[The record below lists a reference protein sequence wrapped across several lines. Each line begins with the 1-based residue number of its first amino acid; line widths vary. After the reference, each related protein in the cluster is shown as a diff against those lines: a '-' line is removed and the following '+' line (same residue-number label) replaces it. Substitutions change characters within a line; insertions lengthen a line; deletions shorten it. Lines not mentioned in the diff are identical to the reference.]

1 MTPFTKTDEAA
12 IRAELAL
19 VAAQG
24 YALVDQEFE
33 VGMRVLAVPLYG
45 RGGRLQATLSITTH
59 ASRLSLEEMRLR
71 YLLPLYEAQALLKPV
86 LD

>member
-1 MTPFTKTDEAA
+1 
-12 IRAELAL
+12 
-19 VAAQG
+19 
-24 YALVDQEFE
+24 
-33 VGMRVLAVPLYG
+33 MRVLAVPLYG
-45 RGGRLQATLSITTH
+45 RSGRLQATLSITTH